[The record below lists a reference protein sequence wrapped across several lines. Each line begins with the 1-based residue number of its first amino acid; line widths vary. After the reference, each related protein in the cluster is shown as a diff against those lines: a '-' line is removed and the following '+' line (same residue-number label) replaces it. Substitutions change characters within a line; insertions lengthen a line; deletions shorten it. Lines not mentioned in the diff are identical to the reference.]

1 MMIRSGPETVDDPS
15 AQTRSRGGDGWAD
28 GADDGYRADEF
39 DEFREFREFREFDR
53 PDGPDGLDGLD

>member
-1 MMIRSGPETVDDPS
+1 MMMIRSGPETVDDPS

-39 DEFREFREFREFDR
+39 DEFREFREFDR
-53 PDGPDGLDGLD
+53 PDGPDRPDGLD